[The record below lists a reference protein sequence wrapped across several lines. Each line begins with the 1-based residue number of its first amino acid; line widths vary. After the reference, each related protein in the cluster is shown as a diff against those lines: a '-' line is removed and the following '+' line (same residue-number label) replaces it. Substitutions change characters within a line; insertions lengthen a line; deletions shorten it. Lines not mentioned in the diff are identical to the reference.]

1 MEILKALRI
10 TTSLPILYSPY
21 KFEKK
26 LFIDGGIM
34 NNFPIDLF
42 EKNSKN
48 ILGIYISCKNKNYSE
63 INNLEDIFF
72 SIIDCIN
79 QADKT
84 KYIKGYEKEI
94 IILNIES
101 INLHDI
107 DISKENLN
115 KIINIGYNSIIN
127 YFKN

>member
-10 TTSLPILYSPY
+10 TASLPILYSPY
-21 KFEKK
+21 KFENK

-34 NNFPIDLF
+34 NNFPINLF
-42 EKNSKN
+42 EKDSKN
-48 ILGIYISCKNKNYSE
+48 ILGIYISSKKNNYSE

-79 QADKT
+79 QADKQ
-84 KYIKGYEKEI
+84 KYIKGYEKNI